1 MKTLFNILFK
11 LLLPYFMISFISV
24 FIVLVV
30 FTSIIQSSS
39 GLIISYINVMVLLLG
54 CYYLMLST
62 NKKLDKTFIKMNF
75 IYIILIGLVFATTFA
90 LSNASLTNPIMSINY
105 GLIFPFMPIIFMT
118 SLIWDLYGAIISIGI
133 ICAFSLLFTCLF
145 SKNFK
150 LLKFSLCFILIIGS
164 FGTFTYLNSPN
175 FKYQGHGF
183 DYMHGYSSVDL
194 SDYMVY
200 SNSNKL
206 VELDHEASL
215 IIEDVTSMPI
225 LDGAEACFPV
235 YSAIAKAVYKNI
247 DIIERNATQDY
258 FNGRIV
264 TFFNTAEGYERL
276 FSGEVDMFFGAKPSK
291 GQLERAKEL
300 GVELEY
306 TLIGKEAFVFFV
318 NENNPIDEL
327 SSDEIR
333 KIYHGDITNFK
344 EVGGSNE
351 KIIAFQR
358 PERSGSQAMMQYF
371 MGDISLKEPIK
382 VEMQAAMSGIIRQV
396 ADYYN
401 EDGAIGYTFK
411 YFLEGLNQEENV
423 KILSIDG
430 TYPTKENISNG
441 SYPLIA
447 GFYCVTVKGNDHPYI
462 DDMLEFI
469 LSEDGQTI
477 IEETGYIPV
486 K

>member
-1 MKTLFNILFK
+1 MKYLLNIIKVLFS
-11 LLLPYFMISFISV
+11 YFIISTTSF
-24 FIVLVV
+24 FIVFLGLMSLASFLSIDILMIIYSILMVLFIFIYYSYLKSKNKLNELFINTNLIYILLTGFV
-30 FTSIIQSSS
+30 FTITFY
-39 GLIISYINVMVLLLG
+39 ISKASLTHSLMFINYI
-54 CYYLMLST
+54 
-62 NKKLDKTFIKMNF
+62 FIF
-75 IYIILIGLVFATTFA
+75 PFFPIILIC
-90 LSNASLTNPIMSINY
+90 SLMWN
-105 GLIFPFMPIIFMT
+105 
-118 SLIWDLYGAIISIGI
+118 LYGAILLIGI
-133 ICAFSLLFTCLF
+133 LLGFSLLSILLYSNK
-145 SKNFK
+145 SKV
-150 LLKFSLCFILIIGS
+150 LYLSFISIVLIINLM
-164 FGTFTYLNSPN
+164 TYFNSPN

-200 SNSNKL
+200 SQSNKL
-206 VELDHEASL
+206 VELDHEASFM
-215 IIEDVTSMPI
+215 IDDVTSMPI

-247 DIIERNATQDY
+247 DIIEKNAIYDY
-258 FNGRIV
+258 FNGRVV

-327 SSDEIR
+327 SSEEIR

-344 EVGGSNE
+344 EVGGKNE

-358 PERSGSQAMMQYF
+358 PERSGSQAMMQHF
-371 MGDISLKEPIK
+371 MKDVSLKEPIQ

-430 TYPTKENISNG
+430 IYPTKENISNG
-441 SYPLIA
+441 SYPLVA
-447 GFYCVTVKGNDHPYI
+447 GFYCVTVKGNDHEYI
-462 DDMLEFI
+462 DDMIDFI
-469 LSEDGQTI
+469 LSDDGQTI
-477 IEETGYIPV
+477 IEETGYVPV